1 MLILN
6 DIHLGFSRAAG
17 TTPAS
22 REKLRTYLFES
33 LRQTLAETCEK
44 HLLVNGDLFDG
55 FEIDPRDWVA
65 TYQILSDWL
74 GTRGDFLTLVAGNH
88 DWSPKGSKVSSFEM
102 LAEVLTGQFPYRAK
116 VVGIDQWTQ
125 VEPGVIALAHCS
137 NQDIFNLKLEEI
149 EKNLLDLPDSDTNPV
164 HVLVHANYDNNFA
177 VESDHSLNIDREMAR
192 RITAAG
198 CKLVF
203 AHVHQARTTLAG
215 KVVILGNQWPT
226 SVADCLGND
235 RKFAHILRDGSITPV
250 ETWAADGVVGSFKE
264 IDWRELAESNADFVR
279 VTGQASSNEASEVIN
294 AISQFRQKSE
304 CFVITNAVR
313 IDGVAEAEALPAT
326 FEAVKKFDVLDFMS
340 KHLDPDEMT
349 VVKEL
354 LETEA

>member
-17 TTPAS
+17 TTPNS

-33 LRQTLAETCEK
+33 LRQCLAETAEK
-44 HLLVNGDLFDG
+44 RLLVNGDLFDG
-55 FEIDPRDWVA
+55 FEIAPRDWVEA
-65 TYQILSDWL
+65 YQILADWL
-74 GTRGDFLTLVAGNH
+74 LNRGDFLTLVAGNH
-88 DWSPKGSKVSSFEM
+88 DHSPKGSKVSSFEM
-102 LAEVLTGQFPYRAK
+102 LAEVLSKQFGPRVQ
-116 VVGIDQWTQ
+116 VVGIDQWAQ
-125 VEPGVIALAHCS
+125 VVPGVIALAHCS
-137 NQDIFNLKLEEI
+137 NQDLFNLKLEEI
-149 EKNLLDLPDSDTNPV
+149 EKNLLDLDNDGDTV

-192 RITAAG
+192 RLTAAG

-235 RKFAHILRDGSITPV
+235 RKFAHVLRDGTLTPV
-250 ETWAADGVVGSFKE
+250 ETWAAAGVVGSFKE
-264 IDWRELAESNADFVR
+264 IDWRDLQESNADFVR
-279 VTGQASSNEASEVIN
+279 VVGQASSNEASDVIN
-294 AISQFRQKSE
+294 AISSFRQKSE
-304 CFVITNAVR
+304 CMVITNAVQ

-340 KHLDPDEMT
+340 KHLDPDEMS
-349 VVKEL
+349 VVREL
-354 LETEA
+354 MTDEA